1 MSDRDGIRIVVAD
14 DHTLLRE
21 ALCDALLVE
30 DDFVISGVAGDGE
43 EVLAVSTRTKPDVVL
58 LDLDMPRHNPV
69 QTVRRLRGLVPAP
82 KVVIL
87 TMHDRADSLRTLL
100 DAGVAGYLSKNVSR
114 QHLVTTIRSVRAG
127 QAVTITV
134 SGGDRAGPSIVLSA
148 RELEVLALVAEALSN
163 RQIASRLS
171 ITVATVKRHLR
182 NVFEKLGATSRMAAV
197 MKAREAELLPPDS
210 PYL

>member
-43 EVLAVSTRTKPDVVL
+43 EVLAVSSRTKPDVVL

-69 QTVRRLRGLVPAP
+69 QTVHRLRKLVPAP

-87 TMHDRADSLRTLL
+87 TMHDRADSLRALL

-134 SGGDRAGPSIVLSA
+134 SGGLSDGEPSVVLSA
-148 RELEVLALVAEALSN
+148 RELEVLAPLP
-163 RQIASRLS
+163 SRG
-171 ITVATVKRHLR
+171 LR
-182 NVFEKLGATSRMAAV
+182 SLRSHRTSPPSAAH
-197 MKAREAELLPPDS
+197 
-210 PYL
+210 